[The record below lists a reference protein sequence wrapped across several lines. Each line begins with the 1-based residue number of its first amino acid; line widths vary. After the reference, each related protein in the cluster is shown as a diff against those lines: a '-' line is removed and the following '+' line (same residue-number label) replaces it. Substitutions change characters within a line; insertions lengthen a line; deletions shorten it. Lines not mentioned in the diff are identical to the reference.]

1 MKQHK
6 KYNPRK
12 INYRLWTTSQSSF
25 FFNRTDGFGF
35 TVVEL
40 LLALAIASILLA
52 GVATAINASFIN
64 YRENEDM
71 FKATNSARQ
80 ALLRITNDL
89 RTADAVDPNSPANEC
104 SLITAN
110 GDDITYRYNNTDNK
124 LYLITN
130 YDLSDPDYV
139 LCDNVTAMTFTNQTF
154 VENSQTKVRSA
165 QVSITVASGNA
176 EKKISAAAVIRRNL
190 SW

>member
-1 MKQHK
+1 MKHT

-12 INYRLWTTSQSSF
+12 MNRRLWIRSRSSF
-25 FFNRTDGFGF
+25 FCKKTGGFGF
-35 TVVEL
+35 TVIEL
-40 LLALAIASILLA
+40 LLALAIAALLLA

-104 SLITAN
+104 SLIAAN
-110 GDDITYRYNNTDNK
+110 GDDITYRYDNTDNK
-124 LYLITN
+124 LYLVTN
-130 YDLSDPDYV
+130 YDLTDPDYV
-139 LCDNVTAMTFTNQTF
+139 LCDNVTAMTFTKQTF
-154 VENSQTKVRSA
+154 IEGTQTKVRSV
-165 QVSITVASGNA
+165 QVSITVSSGNA
-176 EKKISAAAVIRRNL
+176 EQKISGAAAIRRNL

>member
-1 MKQHK
+1 MKHT

-12 INYRLWTTSQSSF
+12 INRRLWMRSQSSF
-25 FFNRTDGFGF
+25 LCKKTCGFGF
-35 TVVEL
+35 TIAEL
-40 LLALAIASILLA
+40 LLSLAIAAILLA
-52 GVATAINASFIN
+52 GLATAINASFIN

-89 RTADAVDPNSPANEC
+89 RTADTADPLSPANEC

-130 YDLSDPDYV
+130 DDSSDPDYV
-139 LCDNVTAMTFTNQTF
+139 LCDNVTAMTFTKQTF
-154 VENSQTKVRSA
+154 VEDTLTKVRGV

-176 EKKISAAAVIRRNL
+176 EQKISAAAVIRRNL